1 MRGVVCP
8 PNKVLEPAKNSAK
21 GDYAATAVPACLIL
35 MTEPDACAG
44 AATNAKVRKP
54 ADTGPIG
61 VPSINNKASKLKSD
75 TPRNSLKQPR

>member
-1 MRGVVCP
+1 
-8 PNKVLEPAKNSAK
+8 
-21 GDYAATAVPACLIL
+21 